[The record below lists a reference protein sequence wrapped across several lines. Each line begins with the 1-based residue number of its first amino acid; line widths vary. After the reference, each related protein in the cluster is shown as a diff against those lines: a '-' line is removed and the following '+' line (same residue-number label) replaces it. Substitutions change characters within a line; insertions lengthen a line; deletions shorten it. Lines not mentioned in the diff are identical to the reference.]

1 MSEWYRKKPIAV
13 RAFQMTLE
21 RMNNFRLD
29 WPEHLKTAFKQGK
42 GVEGGLYVHEKDEG
56 GTITM
61 LAIETLEGP
70 HLIRP
75 NVWIVQGP
83 KGEIWG
89 VQPDIFNETYEPVE
103 A

>member
-21 RMNNFRLD
+21 RMKDHAD
-29 WPEHLKTAFKQGK
+29 WPDHLLKAWDEPAGNV
-42 GVEGGLYVHEKDEG
+42 GSLYACETDVA
-56 GTITM
+56 GTPIQ
-61 LAIETLEGP
+61 LAIGTLEGP

>member
-21 RMNNFRLD
+21 RMNNSLAD
-29 WPEHLKTAFKQGK
+29 WPEHLKRAYALG
-42 GVEGGLYVHEKDEG
+42 EGGECGLYVHETDH

-61 LAIETLEGP
+61 MAIKTLEGP